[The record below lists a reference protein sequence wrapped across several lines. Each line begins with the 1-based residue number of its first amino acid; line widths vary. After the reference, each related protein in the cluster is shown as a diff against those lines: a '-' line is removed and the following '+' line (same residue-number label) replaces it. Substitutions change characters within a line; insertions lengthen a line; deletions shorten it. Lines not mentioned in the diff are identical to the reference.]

1 MVAPCEGVL
10 EWACIGVPDEGSGEA
25 VKVLIAAKL
34 GGNPERG
41 GDPQPLP
48 RAIGSLQAAKHV
60 KFLDSLPKSSVSKIL
75 RRQLRQR
82 C

>member
-25 VKVLIAAKL
+25 VKVLIVAKL
-34 GGNPERG
+34 GATLSAERIRNHCRERLAANK
-41 GDPQPLP
+41 LP
-48 RAIGSLQAAKHV
+48 KHV
-60 KFLDSLPKSSVSKIL
+60 EFLDRLPKSSVRKIL